1 MIEEI
6 DMGEMKLPNLLI
18 LPCFWEEG
26 GGMKRNERG
35 MSGGNKKSP
44 RCVTQRRALNSFVF
58 LRHKAMATF
67 VLWGMISPSLIFIFC
82 LQLHVCGLPPRI
94 MRHEA

>member
-35 MSGGNKKSP
+35 MSGGNKKAPDAS
-44 RCVTQRRALNSFVF
+44 RN
-58 LRHKAMATF
+58 
-67 VLWGMISPSLIFIFC
+67 G
-82 LQLHVCGLPPRI
+82 GL
-94 MRHEA
+94 

>member
-1 MIEEI
+1 MRRPNFFIFLSSMIEEI

-18 LPCFWEEG
+18 LPCFWEDG

-44 RCVTQRRALNSFVF
+44 RCVT
-58 LRHKAMATF
+58 H
-67 VLWGMISPSLIFIFC
+67 G
-82 LQLHVCGLPPRI
+82 GL
-94 MRHEA
+94 